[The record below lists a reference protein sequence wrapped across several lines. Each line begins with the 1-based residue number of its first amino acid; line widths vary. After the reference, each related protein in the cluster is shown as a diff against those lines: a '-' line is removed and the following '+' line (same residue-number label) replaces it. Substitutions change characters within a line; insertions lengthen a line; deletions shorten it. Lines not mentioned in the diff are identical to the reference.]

1 MYTEIEIERGNEAWD
16 MEKETKKEAESNHQ
30 KKSMAINSSK
40 IFLDLGMKYSF
51 QLSFPMG

>member
-40 IFLDLGMKYSF
+40 IFLDLGMKCSF
-51 QLSFPMG
+51 QLSFPVG